1 MRVPPYGI
9 PCSACRPYDGALPSL
24 LWCISDMV
32 PGMRCPPG
40 WSTRRPSSRT
50 NGVKPVSPA
59 ITVRAADLRRL
70 EEVSTTQRT
79 LLASAL
85 RLSVDSIGR
94 YAREGR
100 IPFDQT
106 PGGHRRFDL
115 DEVRLALDLAGDGTV
130 GQIFG
135 VPAATLRLRELRS
148 VSTPQAQPLDR
159 DAPIPVR
166 CSAADELLSAA
177 WRVQRG
183 VPLTTV

>member
-1 MRVPPYGI
+1 M
-9 PCSACRPYDGALPSL
+9 
-24 LWCISDMV
+24 
-32 PGMRCPPG
+32 
-40 WSTRRPSSRT
+40 
-50 NGVKPVSPA
+50 
-59 ITVRAADLRRL
+59 
-70 EEVSTTQRT
+70 TQRT
-79 LLASAL
+79 LLASALASAL

-94 YAREGR
+94 YAREGK

-115 DEVRLALDLAGDGTV
+115 DEVRLALDLEGDGAV
-130 GQIFG
+130 RQIFG

-159 DAPIPVR
+159 DAPTPVR
-166 CSAADELLSAA
+166 RSAADELLSAA

>member
-1 MRVPPYGI
+1 M
-9 PCSACRPYDGALPSL
+9 
-24 LWCISDMV
+24 
-32 PGMRCPPG
+32 
-40 WSTRRPSSRT
+40 
-50 NGVKPVSPA
+50 
-59 ITVRAADLRRL
+59 
-70 EEVSTTQRT
+70 TQRT
-79 LLASAL
+79 LLASARASAL

-94 YAREGR
+94 YAREGK

-115 DEVRLALDLAGDGTV
+115 DEVRLALDLEGDGAV
-130 GQIFG
+130 RQIFG

-159 DAPIPVR
+159 DARTPVR